1 MAIVGPPAVRQKS
14 AWPTRKWWAATIT
27 ALGAIATMV
36 VQAGGFTSVVWVAL
50 IGAVV
55 QAVVT
60 YLLPNADTPGGVPL
74 RASSP
79 DPDIVGDTQ

>member
-1 MAIVGPPAVRQKS
+1 VETASPAVVGQKS

-27 ALGAIATMV
+27 GLGAIATLL
-36 VQAGGFTSVVWVAL
+36 VQAGGFTPAVWIAL

-74 RASSP
+74 RS
-79 DPDIVGDTQ
+79 